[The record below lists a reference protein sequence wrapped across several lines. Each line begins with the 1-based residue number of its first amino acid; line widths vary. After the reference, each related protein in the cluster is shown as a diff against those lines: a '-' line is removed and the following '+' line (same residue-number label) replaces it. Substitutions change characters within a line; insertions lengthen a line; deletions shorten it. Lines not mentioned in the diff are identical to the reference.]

1 MSTYN
6 FDDLEPEDLIDEL
19 YEELEPDGN
28 LEKIAALI
36 NAGCDIHQGIPLI
49 PAVMSG
55 NLNIVKLLVE
65 LGVNVDKYDDDDQET
80 ALFIA
85 MFNGRQH
92 IVEYLE
98 PLTAPELRA
107 AAAERLRLNPPHP
120 PVQQ

>member
-6 FDDLEPEDLIDEL
+6 FDDLEPEDLVDEL
-19 YEELEPDGN
+19 YEELEPDGD
-28 LEKIAALI
+28 LAKIAALI

-55 NLNIVKLLVE
+55 NLHIVKLLVE
-65 LGVNVDKYDDDDQET
+65 SGVNVDKYDDDEET

-107 AAAERLRLNPPHP
+107 AATERLKFNPPHP
-120 PVQQ
+120 PTQQ

>member
-1 MSTYN
+1 MSMYN

-36 NAGCDIHQGIPLI
+36 DAGCDIHQGMPLI

-55 NLNIVKLLVE
+55 NLDIVKLLVE
-65 LGVNVDKYDDDDQET
+65 SGVNVDKSNDDEET

-85 MFNGRQH
+85 MFNSRQH

-98 PLTAPELRA
+98 PLTAPELREA
-107 AAAERLRLNPPHP
+107 AAARLRFNLPHP
-120 PVQQ
+120 PTQQ